1 MFIRIICLRNQEGWI
16 ESVGGATGQNTR
28 GTLLCHWRAR
38 EPGCAWEVKV
48 RGVPPVVLT
57 VSKVEGPCAD
67 SRGYEWDSKDGD
79 DQRGWEDA
87 MGSGGMSS
95 RERGGQS
102 GGPLTSVSVS

>member
-1 MFIRIICLRNQEGWI
+1 MFIRIIGLRNQEGWI

-38 EPGCAWEVKV
+38 EPGRAWEVKV